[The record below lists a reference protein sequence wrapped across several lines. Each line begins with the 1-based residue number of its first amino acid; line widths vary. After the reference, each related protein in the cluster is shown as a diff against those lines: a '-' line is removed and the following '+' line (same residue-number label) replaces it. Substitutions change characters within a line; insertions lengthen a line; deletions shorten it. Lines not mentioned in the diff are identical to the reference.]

1 MVAQST
7 LSSLWCPRRSRKG
20 RTLPM
25 QGTDW
30 ILVVDPDAKAVED
43 WRTSLTIQGLN
54 VESAGSVRE
63 AAKKLKVLQ
72 CGCLVIDVDL
82 PEMKGYEAA
91 PILKA
96 IQPLAKVIM
105 TARENSKELES
116 KVRQQDV
123 FYYHIKSF
131 SPSELASAV
140 SDALQASKKDQS
152 KAT

>member
-1 MVAQST
+1 MAVQT
-7 LSSLWCPRRSRKG
+7 IYELKLIQRNRKG
-20 RTLPM
+20 QELMREA
-25 QGTDW
+25 DW
-30 ILVVDPDAKAVED
+30 VLVVDRDPKAIED
-43 WRTSLTIQGLN
+43 WRTCLAIQGLK
-54 VESAGSVRE
+54 VESAASVKE

-82 PEMKGYEAA
+82 PEMKGYEAV

-116 KVRQQDV
+116 MVREQDV

-140 SDALQASKKDQS
+140 TDALQACRKAQS